1 MAISLLP
8 TWASGSLVV
17 EVGGPKGTS
26 QPGQMTLEQLFLIGL
41 TLGTDLQLISV
52 VNRPGLSKWWVRSLD
67 MKMIS
72 E

>member
-26 QPGQMTLEQLFLIGL
+26 RPGQMTLEQLFLIGL

-52 VNRPGLSKWWVRSLD
+52 VNLPGLSQWWVRSLE
-67 MKMIS
+67 MRMAS